1 MRWSLAILAAAA
13 MGCCHG
19 LSAEPERAPLPP
31 DSLEKKAADAL
42 GSAVKG
48 KEDGLI
54 PPGSIRAITIPKE
67 GEVMDEIV
75 SLETFHLSDW
85 GVPIPQGTGGIDF
98 IQPVFRDNMKEEP
111 QVSSLEFETD
121 VDSKA
126 FQDFY
131 VKELKIEDVST
142 SGVLMTIRG
151 ANEFGDQLVLEHT
164 TRVAGAPNEVEITK
178 TSAPMAD

>member
-13 MGCCHG
+13 LGCGHG

-31 DSLEKKAADAL
+31 DSLEKKAVDAID
-42 GSAVKG
+42 SAVKG
-48 KEDGLI
+48 KEDQI
-54 PPGSIRAITIPKE
+54 PAGSIRAIMIPKE
-67 GEVMDEIV
+67 GDEIDQIV

-85 GVPIPQGTGGIDF
+85 GVPIPQGTEGIDF

-142 SGVLMTIRG
+142 LGVLMTIRG

-164 TRVAGAPNEVEITK
+164 TRVAGAPNEVKITK
-178 TSAPMAD
+178 TSAPMVD